1 MSAAINYELN
11 DAATVGPSF
20 ITTEE
25 ATLLAS
31 ARAGD
36 SAAFECLAMPHWGAL
51 LRVTQR
57 ILRNREDAEDAVQTA
72 FLDAFRNLN
81 RFHGRSRFSSW
92 LTRIAINAALLRLRV
107 SRRKRE
113 TSLDEVTETRESR
126 ARFHLVETRPNPE
139 QEFLSNEGRALLEKG
154 LKKLKPLYVE
164 VLHLRNVEELSAEET
179 ARILELPLGTVKARL
194 HRARTKL
201 TLHVQSIATRR
212 GHRGGGRTLPV
223 RAFIPRATVDA

>member
-1 MSAAINYELN
+1 MSASSNYELN
-11 DAATVGPSF
+11 NAAIVGPLL
-20 ITTEE
+20 ITNEE

-36 SAAFECLAMPHWGAL
+36 SAAFECLVMPHWEAL

-81 RFHGRSRFSSW
+81 GFHGRLQFSAW
-92 LTRIAINAALLRLRV
+92 LTRIAMNAALMRLRV

-113 TSLDEVTETRESR
+113 TSLDDVTEAGDVR
-126 ARFHLVETRPNPE
+126 ARLHLAETRLNPE
-139 QEFLSNEGRALLEKG
+139 QQFLSNEGRVVLEKG
-154 LKKLKPLYVE
+154 LKKLRPIYAE
-164 VLHLRNVEELSAEET
+164 VLHLRNMEELSTKET
-179 ARILELPLGTVKARL
+179 ARMLELPVGTVKARL

-201 TLHVQSIATRR
+201 ARHVQSIVARKRYRR
-212 GHRGGGRTLPV
+212 NV
-223 RAFIPRATVDA
+223 EN